1 MKHHS
6 AHAQNGTGSFRFT
19 LIELLVK
26 RSHLCCDRVYGK
38 EEGFSPAH
46 GQVKL
51 YSFTLIELLVV
62 IAIIAILAGMLLPA
76 LNSARETARTISC
89 ANTLKQYS
97 LWTANYQEAYN
108 DQLMPCYSNAK
119 WYLTNPWHQ
128 MIMHPDI
135 GGALGVPG
143 VKWTSVSNQPF
154 YHLVAANGKYGTL
167 FNPTFG
173 AAKYLTCPSMVA
185 NVQRSAYYRQR
196 GYLYYNNCPLPTSF
210 GYNSAINVGV
220 ESTTVLRKMSQLK
233 KFSPSVLFIMGDNWN
248 RAFMNEQYTYYY
260 VGSTAYMDV
269 NQHKY
274 HKGGANILFG
284 DGHVAPSGNGK
295 DVKYSGFF

>member
-1 MKHHS
+1 
-6 AHAQNGTGSFRFT
+6 
-19 LIELLVK
+19 
-26 RSHLCCDRVYGK
+26 
-38 EEGFSPAH
+38 
-46 GQVKL
+46 
-51 YSFTLIELLVV
+51 
-62 IAIIAILAGMLLPA
+62 
-76 LNSARETARTISC
+76 
-89 ANTLKQYS
+89 
-97 LWTANYQEAYN
+97 
-108 DQLMPCYSNAK
+108 
-119 WYLTNPWHQ
+119 
-128 MIMHPDI
+128 MIMHPEI

-143 VKWTSVSNQPF
+143 VKWTSTPSQPF
-154 YHLVAANGKYGTL
+154 YHLVANGKYGTL
-167 FNPTFG
+167 YNPTYG

-185 NVQRSAYYRQR
+185 NVQRSAYYRKN
-196 GYLYYNNCPLPTSF
+196 GYLYWNNCPLSTSF

-284 DGHVAPSGNGK
+284 DGHVGPSGNGK